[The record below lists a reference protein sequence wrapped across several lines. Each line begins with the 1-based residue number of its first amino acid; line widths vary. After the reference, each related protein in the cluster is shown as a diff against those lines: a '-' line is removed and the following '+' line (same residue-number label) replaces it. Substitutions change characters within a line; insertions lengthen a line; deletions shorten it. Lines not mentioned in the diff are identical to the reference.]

1 MYQTFS
7 EAISLIASV
16 LSIATFFLALFIN
29 RKISSAVDKT
39 ELNNNIEQ
47 ISATMNGYIKIF
59 EIRAESLNNLE
70 LLNTL
75 IDLQERYAKAYS
87 KKTTR
92 LFKETCNLVKKTY
105 NSQNRTELSAKI
117 SALKANIEKDAK
129 KTW

>member
-39 ELNNNIEQ
+39 ELINNIEQ
-47 ISATMNGYIKIF
+47 ICATLSGYIKIF
-59 EIRAESLNNLE
+59 EIRAESLNSLE

-75 IDLQERYAKAYS
+75 IELQERYTKAYS
-87 KKTTR
+87 KKTTC
-92 LFKETCNLVKKTY
+92 LFKETRKLAKDYKT
-105 NSQNRTELSAKI
+105 QNKTELSEKV

>member
-39 ELNNNIEQ
+39 ELNNNIEK

-59 EIRAESLNNLE
+59 EIHAESLNSLE

-92 LFKETCNLVKKTY
+92 LFKETCNLVKTY

>member
-7 EAISLIASV
+7 ESISLIASV

-39 ELNNNIEQ
+39 ELLNNIEQ
-47 ISATMNGYIKIF
+47 ICATLNGYIKIF
-59 EIRAESLNNLE
+59 EIRAESLNSLE

-75 IDLQERYAKAYS
+75 IELQERYTKAYS
-87 KKTTR
+87 KKTTC
-92 LFKETCNLVKKTY
+92 LFKETRKLAKDY
-105 NSQNRTELSAKI
+105 NTQNKTELSEKI